1 MRWFFAYKKS
11 LVRYIFY
18 RKNLSLCFTKINGY
32 QYIEITNLKIINTL
46 KESTFINEDEEKQQ
60 LEFKKILTEIKIK
73 KSIIF

>member
-1 MRWFFAYKKS
+1 M
-11 LVRYIFY
+11 IFY

-73 KSIIF
+73 EPIIF

>member
-1 MRWFFAYKKS
+1 VVFFAQKKS
-11 LVRYIFY
+11 GRYIFY

-73 KSIIF
+73 EPIIF